1 MREWINEIPNNGMIR
16 FTTVFNQER
25 LLLTSPETLSEVLVS
40 KSYDWEKPKQMRQG
54 LGRILGVGVL
64 LATGEDHKVT
74 VSE

>member
-64 LATGEDHKVT
+64 LATGEDHNVT